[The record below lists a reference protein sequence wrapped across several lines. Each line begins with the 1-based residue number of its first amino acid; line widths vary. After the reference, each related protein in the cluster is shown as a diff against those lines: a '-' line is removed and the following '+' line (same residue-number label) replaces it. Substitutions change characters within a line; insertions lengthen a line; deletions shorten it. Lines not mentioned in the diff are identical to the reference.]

1 LSIPL
6 SCPVV
11 NRYPFLL
18 PPLLLKDLLIGSQ
31 SSTARSSFWVLQLE
45 PKPVSTLI
53 LTPTL
58 ILTLTLTLILTLILI
73 LILILNVML
82 IRFILNQNHRQASN
96 HANKLFPKVSKS
108 RLEFIP

>member
-58 ILTLTLTLILTLILI
+58 ILTLTL
-73 LILILNVML
+73 ILILNVML

>member
-31 SSTARSSFWVLQLE
+31 SSTARSSHWVLQLE
-45 PKPVSTLI
+45 PKPV
-53 LTPTL
+53 P
-58 ILTLTLTLILTLILI
+58 TLILI

-82 IRFILNQNHRQASN
+82 IRFILNQNHRQASK

>member
-58 ILTLTLTLILTLILI
+58 IL
-73 LILILNVML
+73 ILILNVML

>member
-53 LTPTL
+53 LT
-58 ILTLTLTLILTLILI
+58 LTLTLILI

-96 HANKLFPKVSKS
+96 HANKIFPKVSKS
-108 RLEFIP
+108 RLEFMP

>member
-58 ILTLTLTLILTLILI
+58 TLTLILTLI

-96 HANKLFPKVSKS
+96 HANKIFPKVSKS

>member
-53 LTPTL
+53 LT
-58 ILTLTLTLILTLILI
+58 LI

-82 IRFILNQNHRQASN
+82 IRFILNQNHRQASK

>member
-53 LTPTL
+53 LT
-58 ILTLTLTLILTLILI
+58 LTLILILI

>member
-1 LSIPL
+1 
-6 SCPVV
+6 
-11 NRYPFLL
+11 
-18 PPLLLKDLLIGSQ
+18 LKDLLIGSQ

-53 LTPTL
+53 LTL
-58 ILTLTLTLILTLILI
+58 ILILI

>member
-58 ILTLTLTLILTLILI
+58 ILTLILI

-96 HANKLFPKVSKS
+96 HANKIFPKVSKS

>member
-53 LTPTL
+53 LT
-58 ILTLTLTLILTLILI
+58 LILI

>member
-53 LTPTL
+53 LTL
-58 ILTLTLTLILTLILI
+58 ILILI

-96 HANKLFPKVSKS
+96 HANKIFPKVSKS

>member
-45 PKPVSTLI
+45 PKPV
-53 LTPTL
+53 PTL
-58 ILTLTLTLILTLILI
+58 ILILI

-96 HANKLFPKVSKS
+96 HANKIFPKVSKS

>member
-53 LTPTL
+53 LTL
-58 ILTLTLTLILTLILI
+58 ILILI

>member
-58 ILTLTLTLILTLILI
+58 ILILI

-96 HANKLFPKVSKS
+96 HANKIFPKVSKS

>member
-58 ILTLTLTLILTLILI
+58 ILTLILI

>member
-53 LTPTL
+53 LT
-58 ILTLTLTLILTLILI
+58 LI

-96 HANKLFPKVSKS
+96 HANKIFPKVSKS
-108 RLEFIP
+108 RLEFSS

>member
-53 LTPTL
+53 LT
-58 ILTLTLTLILTLILI
+58 

>member
-58 ILTLTLTLILTLILI
+58 ILTLI

-96 HANKLFPKVSKS
+96 HANKIFPKVSKS

>member
-53 LTPTL
+53 LT
-58 ILTLTLTLILTLILI
+58 LI

>member
-1 LSIPL
+1 
-6 SCPVV
+6 
-11 NRYPFLL
+11 
-18 PPLLLKDLLIGSQ
+18 LKDLLIGSQ

-58 ILTLTLTLILTLILI
+58 ILTLI

>member
-53 LTPTL
+53 L
-58 ILTLTLTLILTLILI
+58 ILI

>member
-1 LSIPL
+1 
-6 SCPVV
+6 
-11 NRYPFLL
+11 
-18 PPLLLKDLLIGSQ
+18 LKDLLIGSQ

-58 ILTLTLTLILTLILI
+58 TLILTLI

>member
-58 ILTLTLTLILTLILI
+58 ILTLTLILI

>member
-58 ILTLTLTLILTLILI
+58 ILTLI